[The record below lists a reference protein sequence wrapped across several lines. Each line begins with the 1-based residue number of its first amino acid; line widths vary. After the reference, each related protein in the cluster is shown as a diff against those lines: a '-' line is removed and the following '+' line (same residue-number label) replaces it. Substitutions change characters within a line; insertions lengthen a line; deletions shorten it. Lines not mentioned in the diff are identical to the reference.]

1 MADASSAAFTRY
13 PEGLASALEKIEGS
27 AGLMTGVNR
36 AVAPMYVVNPL
47 EASGASGLFS
57 THPPTADRV
66 RILRS
71 MAGAGLAEYEKAY
84 SNAQGGRLL
93 GSATLSQAA
102 EVLARPPSGEP
113 EKEPLQKAREA
124 VDLLHRTSGFLFVPC
139 ACGVKIKVPPSFA
152 GEMVRCPRCGAEHE
166 VPAQAAASE

>member
-1 MADASSAAFTRY
+1 
-13 PEGLASALEKIEGS
+13 
-27 AGLMTGVNR
+27 MTGVNR

-47 EASGASGLFS
+47 EASGPSGLFS

-71 MAGAGLAEYEKAY
+71 MAGAGLGAYEKAY
-84 SNAQGGRLL
+84 SSVQGAGLL

-102 EVLARPPSGEP
+102 EVQARPPSTAA

-124 VDLLHRTSGFLFVPC
+124 VDLLHQADGFIFVPC
-139 ACGVKIKVPPSFA
+139 ACGVKIKLPPSYT
-152 GEMVRCPRCGAEHE
+152 GETVRCPRCGAEDP
-166 VPAQAAASE
+166 VPSQAAASE